1 MYITKTNDKLRGL
14 FEKIEQL
21 EDIGKMKFLIYIF
34 NELNNNQINNKNVV
48 NPDLTEDNDLIIFNL
63 ESIGFESNINTCFL
77 QYNIMLYNGITKTNE
92 LYEDSGNVIGLT
104 FEENEQQLLSTYE
117 NLSFN
122 EKLDVFSELI
132 IRYDNETYFENKIPV
147 VTFSTSISG
156 YDIAYLIQGKKV

>member
-1 MYITKTNDKLRGL
+1 
-14 FEKIEQL
+14 
-21 EDIGKMKFLIYIF
+21 
-34 NELNNNQINNKNVV
+34 
-48 NPDLTEDNDLIIFNL
+48 
-63 ESIGFESNINTCFL
+63 
-77 QYNIMLYNGITKTNE
+77 MLYNGITKTNE